1 MTLKHATMVLYSGLS
16 DLASH
21 RVRLAIAEKGLS
33 ASITYIDQTAPLPES
48 FLAVNPYGILPTLV
62 DRELTIY
69 NPSIISEYLDE
80 RFPHPPLLPVY
91 PITKTRCRLII
102 HRLELDCLPLVDKV
116 LDPKT
121 DPAAV
126 IVARKELY
134 EQIASI
140 SQLFNEAP
148 YFLSDEFSLVDCC
161 LAPLLWRLKA
171 AGIKLNNNFKPVIDY
186 MKRVFSRPGF
196 RESLSDQEVEMVAD
210 E

>member
-1 MTLKHATMVLYSGLS
+1 MTLKHAAMVLYSGLS

-21 RVRLAIAEKGLS
+21 RVRLAVAEKGLS
-33 ASITYIDQTAPLPES
+33 ASIVYVDPNAPLPEN
-48 FLAVNPYGILPTLV
+48 FLAVNPYGVLPTLV
-62 DRELTIY
+62 DRDLTIY

-91 PITKTRCRLII
+91 PIAKTRCRLVI
-102 HRLELDCLPLVDKV
+102 HRLEIDCLPLVEKI
-116 LDPKT
+116 LHPKA
-121 DPAAV
+121 DPASVIAV
-126 IVARKELY
+126 RKELY

-140 SQLFNEAP
+140 TQLFDEAT

-171 AGIKLNNNFKPVIDY
+171 VGIEFNNNFKPVIAY

-196 RESLSDQEVEMVAD
+196 RESLSDQEIEMVT
-210 E
+210 